1 MEGVWTVGAFKELL
15 EGGRFMAGDGAFGT
29 QLIARGMQPG
39 DVPELWNV
47 ERAKDVE
54 EIHRLYVEAG
64 ACCIETNTFGGNAL
78 TLGRHHM
85 ADRVVELNKAGV
97 EAAKR
102 AVAGTKTL
110 VAGSI
115 GPTGVLLEPMGEGK
129 PDEMRQAYA
138 EQAKAIA
145 EAGADVLFVETMTSL
160 DEAILAIEGAKE
172 AGLDIVATM
181 TFNKTKRG
189 FFTIMGDNIP
199 TCVKRLVEAGACAV
213 GSNCGNGTEVMTEVA
228 RAFKEVATVPLVF
241 QSNAGLPKIV
251 DGESVYTEG
260 PEYLEAFARNLVE
273 IGVSYIGG
281 CCGTSFEHIS
291 SIAKVVAE
299 KNG

>member
-1 MEGVWTVGAFKELL
+1 MGRFKEMVESGKFL
-15 EGGRFMAGDGAFGT
+15 AGDGAFGT

-47 ERAKDVE
+47 ERAEDVY
-54 EIHRLYVEAG
+54 EIHRKYVEAG
-64 ACCIETNTFGGNAL
+64 AQCIETNTFGGNGL
-78 TLGRHHM
+78 TLGRHKM
-85 ADRVVELNKAGV
+85 ADRVKELNKAGV
-97 EAAKR
+97 EVAKR
-102 AVAGTKTL
+102 AVEGTDAL
-110 VAGSI
+110 VAGSM

-129 PDEMRQAYA
+129 PDEMRRAFA
-138 EQAKAIA
+138 EQGKALA
-145 EAGADVLFVETMTSL
+145 EAGADVLFIETMTSL
-160 DEAILAIEGAKE
+160 DEAVFAIEGAKE
-172 AGLDIVATM
+172 SGLDIVATM

-189 FFTIMGDNIP
+189 FFTIMGDDVP

-213 GSNCGNGTEVMTEVA
+213 GSNCGNGTEVMVEVA
-228 RAFKEVATVPLVF
+228 QAFREVSSVPLVF

-260 PEYLEAFARNLVE
+260 PEHLEAFARNCVE

-281 CCGTSFEHIS
+281 CCGTSFEHITA
-291 SIAKVVAE
+291 IAKVVAE